1 MAVGLTI
8 WPCFTKLN
16 KNKHYQMLDL
26 LEPLAS
32 SKFMRRSRQ
41 AHKYYGHNLC
51 GGMVGFL
58 SLIFSLTT
66 QAMLATLIKTSKEL
80 AFKMTT
86 VQMAAWKPSESFNLP
101 ENLSLQ

>member
-1 MAVGLTI
+1 
-8 WPCFTKLN
+8 
-16 KNKHYQMLDL
+16 MLDL

-32 SKFMRRSRQ
+32 SNLMSHSWQ
-41 AHKYYGHNLC
+41 AHKYYDHNLC
-51 GGMVGFL
+51 GGKVGFL
-58 SLIFSLTT
+58 SFIFSLTT

-80 AFKMTT
+80 IFKMTT